1 MKKAALSIALMAGL
15 FLISQT
21 AGATL
26 ADLHLKAGV
35 KCTQCHKTNPPK
47 DVPDTAVCEG
57 CHPRDK
63 LVAQT
68 AKMKPTNP
76 HDNHLGITDCNE
88 CHSVH
93 EDKKSIPCDECH
105 KFKFERA
112 R

>member
-1 MKKAALSIALMAGL
+1 MKKTALSIALMAGL

-88 CHSVH
+88 CHSH

-112 R
+112 K

>member
-35 KCTQCHKTNPPK
+35 K

-112 R
+112 K